1 MTHSPD
7 LAATPCLA
15 IDTSTDT
22 LSLALRGADG
32 RVWRHQGAGGAQAS
46 AQLLPALGDLLAQAG
61 VRGTELASIAM
72 GRGPGAFTGLRTACA
87 VVQGLA
93 YGWRSAERPQ
103 GVPVLPIDSLLALAE
118 EAAAPTDKQTDTQ
131 AEPRWT
137 RVLSVLDARMDEV
150 YVAAYEWV
158 DGVWLTRLP
167 SALCAPAD
175 VATLVQTQLP
185 DWAQALQA
193 ADAHTGCAG
202 NAWAVY
208 PQALATLGGARRGAL
223 PSADALLRLAP
234 AAWRAGLAVQA
245 ADALP
250 LYVRDKVAF
259 TTAEREAGLHKA
271 AARP

>member
-1 MTHSPD
+1 MTHAPEP
-7 LAATPCLA
+7 APCLA
-15 IDTSTDT
+15 IDTSTDV
-22 LSLALRGADG
+22 LSVAVSDLDG

-46 AQLLPALGDLLAQAG
+46 AQLLPALGELLTQAG
-61 VRGTELASIAM
+61 LRGIDLACVAM

-93 YGWRSAERPQ
+93 YSWRSAERPH

-118 EAAAPTDKQTDTQ
+118 EAAAPTDTP
-131 AEPRWT
+131 AAPRWT

-150 YVAAYEWV
+150 YVAAYEWA
-158 DGVWLTRLP
+158 DGAWSTRVP

-175 VATLVQTQLP
+175 VAALVQTQLP

-193 ADAHTGCAG
+193 GDAYTGCAG

-208 PQALATLGGARRGAL
+208 PQALAALSGARRVAL
-223 PSADALLRLAP
+223 PSANALLRLAP
-234 AAWRAGLAVQA
+234 AAWRAGQAVPA